1 VKEMESIQLKI
12 TGMKCGGCVSTVEKL
27 LINSDGIE
35 NVSVNLL
42 TESAYFEII
51 NTNFEIETVL
61 ETLKEEGFPS
71 TVYINDF
78 SKKINKSELEKKKKW
93 NNQWQKLTFALLL
106 LLFSGLGH
114 LAEGKYIN
122 LPILGN
128 IFFHASLATLALI
141 LPGRQIIINGFKA
154 FIKNRPDMDS
164 LVALG
169 VTSAY
174 ITSIL
179 SLILPTFGFPCFF
192 NEPVMLLGFILVGRF
207 LEERARY
214 QTGSSIGELL
224 DLQPEMANIYTD
236 DNQIKSIRVNALKP
250 NQEIR
255 VLAGDRVPADC
266 IVIQGNSYV
275 DVSHITG
282 ESKPIEVKE
291 GENLVN
297 GSLNLNSTLRLKV
310 QKVGK
315 DSSLAKLV
323 NLIESVNAKK
333 PSIQRM
339 ADKIAGKFTYFVLAF
354 AIFSFFFWWKG
365 AKQIWPDLLIHSHN
379 ELISNSIHTL
389 HSSLGSNAENFLSL
403 AIQLS
408 IAVLVI
414 ACPCALGLATPT
426 VITVASGKAA
436 KKGVLFKGGDK
447 IEMASKI
454 NHIIFD
460 KTGTLTKGR
469 PFIVDYK
476 HNNDHSFLLK
486 IAASLESE
494 SRHPIAK
501 ALTQEAKKQKLSFFP
516 IKKITTETGRG
527 ISGELH
533 SIDGEI
539 NIGNIDWL
547 ISKGII
553 IDNHAKKSIETE
565 ETKTNTIIGVS
576 IKKNLLGFILL
587 GDLMREDSIKTV
599 QNLRKNKFKISILSG
614 DRKQTVVTLA
624 KQIGCKEN
632 EVRWE
637 LLPQMKLKCIENFK
651 LDNKVAMIGDG
662 INDVPALAS
671 SDLGIAVGSGTQIA
685 KANADVLLMGDQ
697 LNALPYAFNL
707 AKKTIRKIKQ
717 NLIWAF
723 GYNLIAI
730 PIAAGILFPKYGIL
744 LTPSM
749 AALLMAT
756 SSITVV
762 INALSLD

>member
-1 VKEMESIQLKI
+1 MKSIQLSI
-12 TGMKCGGCVSTVEKL
+12 TGMKCGGCVSTVEKIL
-27 LINSDGIE
+27 KNSDGIQ

-42 TESAYFEII
+42 TESAYFEISQKHI
-51 NTNFEIETVL
+51 EIETVL
-61 ETLKEEGFPS
+61 KNLKENGFPS
-71 TVYINDF
+71 KIYINDL
-78 SKKINKSELEKKKKW
+78 SKKINQAELEKKKKW

-122 LPILGN
+122 FPILGN
-128 IFFHASLATLALI
+128 IFFHASLATLAL
-141 LPGRQIIINGFKA
+141 LFPGRGIIVNGFKSFA
-154 FIKNRPDMDS
+154 KSRPDMDS

-174 ITSIL
+174 TTSLL
-179 SLILPTFGFPCFF
+179 SLLFPSTGFPCFF
-192 NEPVMLLGFILVGRF
+192 NEPVMLLGFILIGRF

-224 DLQPEMANIYTD
+224 DLQPEMANIYTK
-236 DNQIKSIRVNALKP
+236 DNQIKSIRVNTLIP
-250 NQEIR
+250 DQEIQ

-266 IVIQGNSYV
+266 IVTRGNSYV

-291 GENLVN
+291 GQNLSS

-310 QKVGK
+310 QKVGG

-323 NLIESVNAKK
+323 NLIESVNARK
-333 PSIQRM
+333 PRIQRI
-339 ADKIAGKFTYFVLAF
+339 ADEIAGKFTYFVLVF
-354 AIFSFFFWWKG
+354 ATLTFFFWWKG
-365 AKQIWPDLLIHSHN
+365 ARNIWPDLLIHNHQFISH
-379 ELISNSIHTL
+379 SSHTL
-389 HSSLGSNAENFLSL
+389 HSSLGINAENFLSL

-460 KTGTLTKGR
+460 KTGTLTKGK

-476 HNNDHSFLLK
+476 NNNDHSFLLR
-486 IAASLESE
+486 IAASLEKE
-494 SRHPIAK
+494 SRHPIAD
-501 ALTQEAKKQKLSFFP
+501 ALIQEAKKQNLSLFP
-516 IKKITTETGRG
+516 IKKIITHSGRG
-527 ISGELH
+527 ISGELD
-533 SIDGEI
+533 SIDGLI
-539 NIGNIDWL
+539 NIGNIEWL
-547 ISKGII
+547 LSKGLI
-553 IDNHAKKSIETE
+553 IDSDAKKVIENE

-576 IKKNLLGFILL
+576 IKDKLLGFILL
-587 GDLMREDSIKTV
+587 GDLLRDDSIKTV
-599 QNLRKNKFKISILSG
+599 QNLRENKFKINILSG
-614 DRKQTVVTLA
+614 DRKQTVLALA
-624 KQIGCKEN
+624 KKIGCKQS
-632 EVRWE
+632 EVKWD
-637 LLPQMKLKCIENFK
+637 LLPEMKLKTIENLK
-651 LDNKVAMIGDG
+651 INNKVAMIGDG

-685 KANADVLLMGDQ
+685 KANADIVLMGDQ
-697 LNALPYAFNL
+697 LNGLPYALNL

-717 NLIWAF
+717 NLLWAF
-723 GYNLIAI
+723 GYNLLAI
-730 PIAAGILFPKYGIL
+730 PLAAGILFPKYGIL
-744 LTPSM
+744 LTPSI
-749 AALLMAT
+749 AALLMAI

>member
-1 VKEMESIQLKI
+1 MESIQLNI

-27 LINSDGIE
+27 LNDSDGIE

-42 TESAYFEII
+42 TESAYFEINKTHTKI
-51 NTNFEIETVL
+51 DTVL
-61 ETLKEEGFPS
+61 ENLKKNGFPS
-71 TVYINDF
+71 KIYINDF
-78 SKKINKSELEKKKKW
+78 SKKINKAELTRKKKW
-93 NNQWQKLTFALLL
+93 NNQWRKLTFALLL

-114 LAEGKYIN
+114 LAEGGYIN
-122 LPILGN
+122 FPILGN
-128 IFFHASLATLALI
+128 IFFHAGLATSALI
-141 LPGRQIIINGFKA
+141 LPGREIIINGFKSFA
-154 FIKNRPDMDS
+154 KNHPNMDS

-174 ITSIL
+174 ITSFL
-179 SLILPTFGFPCFF
+179 SLIFPATGFPCFF
-192 NEPVMLLGFILVGRF
+192 NEPVMLLGFILIGRF

-224 DLQPEMANIYTD
+224 DLQPEMANIYTQ
-236 DNQIKSIRVNALKP
+236 DNQIKSIRVNSLKP
-250 NQEIR
+250 GQEIQ

-266 IVIQGNSYV
+266 IITQGSSYV

-282 ESKPIEVKE
+282 ESKPIEVEE
-291 GENLVN
+291 GENLSS

-310 QKVGK
+310 EKVGA

-323 NLIESVNAKK
+323 NLIESVNANK
-333 PSIQRM
+333 PPIQRI
-339 ADKIAGKFTYFVLAF
+339 ADKIAGKFTYFVLIF
-354 AIFSFFFWWKG
+354 ATLSFFFWWKG
-365 AKQIWPDLLIHSHN
+365 AKQIWPDLLSHN
-379 ELISNSIHTL
+379 QHEFISNSSHTL
-389 HSSLGSNAENFLSL
+389 HSSLGSNADNFLSL

-447 IEMASKI
+447 IEIASKI

-460 KTGTLTKGR
+460 KTGTLTKGT

-476 HNNDHSFLLK
+476 NNNDNSYLLK

-494 SRHPIAK
+494 SRHPIAN
-501 ALTQEAKKQKLSFFP
+501 ALIQEAKKQNLSLLP
-516 IKKITTETGRG
+516 IKKITTESGRG
-527 ISGELH
+527 ISGELYT
-533 SIDGEI
+533 IDGPI

-553 IDNHAKKSIETE
+553 IESDAKKTLANE
-565 ETKTNTIIGVS
+565 EIKTNTIIGVS
-576 IKKNLLGFILL
+576 IKDKLLGLILL
-587 GDLMREDSIKTV
+587 GDLLRDDSIKTV
-599 QNLRKNKFKISILSG
+599 QDLRKNKFNISILSG
-614 DRKQTVVTLA
+614 DRKQTVIALA
-624 KQIGCKEN
+624 KQLGCKET
-632 EVRWE
+632 EVSWD
-637 LLPQMKLKCIENFK
+637 LIPQMKLECIKNLK
-651 LDNKVAMIGDG
+651 INNKVAMIGDG
-662 INDVPALAS
+662 INDVPALAC

-685 KANADVLLMGDQ
+685 KANADVVLMGDQ
-697 LNALPYAFNL
+697 LDRLPYALTL
-707 AKKTIRKIKQ
+707 AKKTFKKIRQ

-730 PIAAGILFPKYGIL
+730 PIAAGVLFPKYGIL
-744 LTPSM
+744 LTPSI

-756 SSITVV
+756 SSITVI

>member
-1 VKEMESIQLKI
+1 MKSIQLNI
-12 TGMKCGGCVSTVEKL
+12 TGMKCGGCVSTVEKIL
-27 LINSDGIE
+27 NNSDGIE

-42 TESAYFEII
+42 TESAYFEINQKNI
-51 NTNFEIETVL
+51 EIEKVL
-61 ETLKEEGFPS
+61 KNLKENGFPS
-71 TVYINDF
+71 EIYINDF
-78 SKKINKSELEKKKKW
+78 SKKINKAELEKKKQW

-106 LLFSGLGH
+106 LLFSVLGH
-114 LAEGKYIN
+114 LAEGQFIN

-128 IFFHASLATLALI
+128 IFFHASLATLALL
-141 LPGRQIIINGFKA
+141 LPGREIIIKGFKS
-154 FIKNRPDMDS
+154 FINNRPDMDS

-174 ITSIL
+174 LTSLL
-179 SLILPTFGFPCFF
+179 SLIFPATGFPCFF
-192 NEPVMLLGFILVGRF
+192 NEPVMLLGFILIGRL

-214 QTGSSIGELL
+214 QTSSSIGELL
-224 DLQPEMANIYTD
+224 DLQPEMANIYTE
-236 DNQIKSIRVNALKP
+236 DNQIKTIRVNALKP
-250 NQEIR
+250 GQEIQ
-255 VLAGDRVPADC
+255 VLAGDRIPADC
-266 IVIQGNSYV
+266 VVNQGNSYV

-291 GENLVN
+291 GENLSS

-310 QKVGK
+310 QKVGG

-323 NLIESVNAKK
+323 SLIESVNANK
-333 PSIQRM
+333 PPIQRI
-339 ADKIAGKFTYFVLAF
+339 ADKIAGKFTYFVLIF
-354 AIFSFFFWWKG
+354 ATLSFFFWWKG
-365 AKQIWPDLLIHSHN
+365 AKQIWPDLLIHNHHQF
-379 ELISNSIHTL
+379 ITNSTHTL

-447 IEMASKI
+447 IEIASKI

-460 KTGTLTKGR
+460 KTGTLTIGK

-476 HNNDHSFLLK
+476 TKNDPLFLLRV
-486 IAASLESE
+486 AASLEKE
-494 SRHPIAK
+494 SRHPIAN
-501 ALTQEAKKQKLSFFP
+501 ALIQEAKEQNLSLFS
-516 IKKITTETGRG
+516 IKKIFTESGRG
-527 ISGELH
+527 ISGELN
-533 SIDGEI
+533 SIDGII
-539 NIGNIDWL
+539 NIGNVEWL
-547 ISKGII
+547 LSKGIM
-553 IDNHAKKSIETE
+553 IDSNAKKIIENKDTQ
-565 ETKTNTIIGVS
+565 TNTIIGVS
-576 IKKNLLGFILL
+576 IKDKLFGFILL
-587 GDLMREDSIKTV
+587 GDLLRGDSIKTV
-599 QNLRKNKFKISILSG
+599 QTLRNNKFKINILSG
-614 DRKQTVVTLA
+614 DRKQAVLA
-624 KQIGCKEN
+624 LAQKIGLKET
-632 EVRWE
+632 EVKWD
-637 LLPQMKLKCIENFK
+637 LLPKMKLKMIENLK
-651 LDNKVAMIGDG
+651 INNKVAMIGDG

-685 KANADVLLMGDQ
+685 KANADVVLMGDQ
-697 LNALPYAFNL
+697 LNGLPYALNL

-744 LTPSM
+744 LTPSI

>member
-1 VKEMESIQLKI
+1 MESIQLSVS
-12 TGMKCGGCVSTVEKL
+12 GMKCGGCVSTVEKIL
-27 LINSDGIE
+27 NNSDGIE

-42 TESAYFEII
+42 TESAYFEITQKHI
-51 NTNFEIETVL
+51 EIESVL
-61 ETLKEEGFPS
+61 ENLKENGFPS
-71 TVYINDF
+71 KIYVNDF
-78 SKKINKSELEKKKKW
+78 SKKINKAELEKKKRWKNKW
-93 NNQWQKLTFALLL
+93 KKLTFALLL

-114 LAEGKYIN
+114 LAEGRYIN
-122 LPILGN
+122 FPILGN
-128 IFFHASLATLALI
+128 IFFHASLATLAL
-141 LPGRQIIINGFKA
+141 LFPGRGIIINGLKS

-169 VTSAY
+169 VISAY
-174 ITSIL
+174 TTSLL
-179 SLILPTFGFPCFF
+179 SLIFPATGFPCFF
-192 NEPVMLLGFILVGRF
+192 NEPVMLLGFILIGRY

-224 DLQPEMANIYTD
+224 DLQPEMANIYTE
-236 DNQIKSIRVNALKP
+236 DNQIKSIRVNTLRP
-250 NQEIR
+250 DQEIQ

-266 IVIQGNSYV
+266 IVTRGNSYV

-282 ESKPIEVKE
+282 ESKPIEIKE
-291 GENLVN
+291 GENLSS

-310 QKVGK
+310 QKVGG

-323 NLIESVNAKK
+323 NLIESVNARK
-333 PSIQRM
+333 PRIQSI
-339 ADKIAGKFTYFVLAF
+339 ADEIAGKFSYFVLIF
-354 AIFSFFFWWKG
+354 ATLTFFFWWKG
-365 AKQIWPDLLIHSHN
+365 AKNIWPDLLSQNH
-379 ELISNSIHTL
+379 ELITHSSHTL

-460 KTGTLTKGR
+460 KTGTLTKGK

-476 HNNDHSFLLK
+476 NNNDHSFLLK
-486 IAASLESE
+486 IAASLEKE
-494 SRHPIAK
+494 SRHPIAD
-501 ALTQEAKKQKLSFFP
+501 ALIQEAKKQNLSLFP
-516 IKKITTETGRG
+516 IKKIFTHSGQG
-527 ISGELH
+527 ISGELE
-533 SIDGEI
+533 SIDGLI
-539 NIGNIDWL
+539 SIGNIEWL
-547 ISKGII
+547 HSKGII
-553 IDNHAKKSIETE
+553 IDSDAKKVIENE

-576 IKKNLLGFILL
+576 IKDKLLGFILL
-587 GDLMREDSIKTV
+587 GDLLRDDSIKTV
-599 QNLRKNKFKISILSG
+599 QNLREKKFKINILSG
-614 DRKQTVVTLA
+614 DRKQTVLALA
-624 KQIGCKEN
+624 KKIGCKET
-632 EVRWE
+632 EVKWD
-637 LLPQMKLKCIENFK
+637 LLPEMKLKTIENLK
-651 LDNKVAMIGDG
+651 INNKVAMIGDG

-685 KANADVLLMGDQ
+685 KANADVVLMGDQ
-697 LNALPYAFNL
+697 LNGLPYALNL

-717 NLIWAF
+717 NLTWAF
-723 GYNLIAI
+723 GYNLLAI
-730 PIAAGILFPKYGIL
+730 PLAAGILFPKYGIL
-744 LTPSM
+744 LTPSI
-749 AALLMAT
+749 AALLMAI

>member
-1 VKEMESIQLKI
+1 MKSIQLSI
-12 TGMKCGGCVSTVEKL
+12 TGMKCGGCVSTVEKIL
-27 LINSDGIE
+27 NNSDGIE

-42 TESAYFEII
+42 TESAYFEINQKNI
-51 NTNFEIETVL
+51 EIETVL
-61 ETLKEEGFPS
+61 NNLKENGFPS
-71 TVYINDF
+71 EIYINDF
-78 SKKINKSELEKKKKW
+78 SKRINKEELEKKKQW
-93 NNQWQKLTFALLL
+93 NKQWQKLTFALLL
-106 LLFSGLGH
+106 LLFSVLGH
-114 LAEGKYIN
+114 LAEGRFIN

-128 IFFHASLATLALI
+128 IFFHASLATLALL
-141 LPGRQIIINGFKA
+141 LPGREIIIKGFKS
-154 FIKNRPDMDS
+154 FINNRPDMDS

-174 ITSIL
+174 LTSLL
-179 SLILPTFGFPCFF
+179 SLIFPSTGFPCFF
-192 NEPVMLLGFILVGRF
+192 NEPVMLLGFILIGRL

-214 QTGSSIGELL
+214 QTSSSIGELL
-224 DLQPEMANIYTD
+224 DLQPEMANIYTE
-236 DNQIKSIRVNALKP
+236 DNKIKTLRVNALKP
-250 NQEIR
+250 GQEIQ
-255 VLAGDRVPADC
+255 VLAGDRIPADC

-291 GENLVN
+291 GENLSS

-310 QKVGK
+310 EKVGG

-323 NLIESVNAKK
+323 SLIESVNANK
-333 PSIQRM
+333 PPIQRI
-339 ADKIAGKFTYFVLAF
+339 ADKIAGKFTYFVLIF
-354 AIFSFFFWWKG
+354 ATLSFFFWWKG
-365 AKQIWPDLLIHSHN
+365 AKQIWPDLLIHNHHQF
-379 ELISNSIHTL
+379 ITNSTHTL

-447 IEMASKI
+447 IEIASKI

-460 KTGTLTKGR
+460 KTGTLTMGK

-476 HNNDHSFLLK
+476 TNNDPLFLLRV
-486 IAASLESE
+486 AASLEKE
-494 SRHPIAK
+494 SRHPIAN
-501 ALTQEAKKQKLSFFP
+501 ALIQEAKEQNLSLFS
-516 IKKITTETGRG
+516 IKKIFTESGRG
-527 ISGELH
+527 ISGELN
-533 SIDGEI
+533 SIDGLI
-539 NIGNIDWL
+539 NIGNVEWL
-547 ISKGII
+547 LSKGIM
-553 IDNHAKKSIETE
+553 IDSNAKKIIENKDTQ
-565 ETKTNTIIGVS
+565 TNTIIGVS
-576 IKKNLLGFILL
+576 IKDKLFGFILL
-587 GDLMREDSIKTV
+587 GDLLRGDSIETV
-599 QNLRKNKFKISILSG
+599 QTLRNDKFKINILSG
-614 DRKQTVVTLA
+614 DRKQAVLA
-624 KQIGCKEN
+624 LAQKIGLKET
-632 EVRWE
+632 EVKWD
-637 LLPQMKLKCIENFK
+637 LLPQMKLKMIENLK
-651 LDNKVAMIGDG
+651 INNKVAMIGDG

-685 KANADVLLMGDQ
+685 KANADVVLMGDQ
-697 LNALPYAFNL
+697 LNGLPYALNL

-744 LTPSM
+744 LTPSI

>member
-1 VKEMESIQLKI
+1 MESIQLSI
-12 TGMKCGGCVSTVEKL
+12 TGMKCGGCVSTVEKIL
-27 LINSDGIE
+27 NNSDGVE

-42 TESAYFEII
+42 TESAYFEITQKHI
-51 NTNFEIETVL
+51 EIETL
-61 ETLKEEGFPS
+61 LKNLKENGFPS
-71 TVYINDF
+71 KIYINDF
-78 SKKINKSELEKKKKW
+78 SKKINKAELEKKKNW
-93 NNQWQKLTFALLL
+93 NNQWKKLTFALLL

-114 LAEGKYIN
+114 LAEGRYIN
-122 LPILGN
+122 FPILGN
-128 IFFHASLATLALI
+128 IFFHASLATLAL
-141 LPGRQIIINGFKA
+141 LFPGRGIIINGFKS
-154 FIKNRPDMDS
+154 FINNRPDMDS

-174 ITSIL
+174 ITSLL
-179 SLILPTFGFPCFF
+179 SLIFPATGFPCFF
-192 NEPVMLLGFILVGRF
+192 NEPVMLLGFILIGRF

-224 DLQPEMANIYTD
+224 DLQPEMANIYTE
-236 DNQIKSIRVNALKP
+236 DNQIKSIRVNTLRP
-250 NQEIR
+250 NQQIQ

-266 IVIQGNSYV
+266 IVTQGNSYV

-291 GENLVN
+291 GENLLS
-297 GSLNLNSTLRLKV
+297 GSLNLNSTLRLRV
-310 QKVGK
+310 QKVGG

-323 NLIESVNAKK
+323 NLIETVNARK
-333 PSIQRM
+333 PRIQRI
-339 ADKIAGKFTYFVLAF
+339 ADEIAGRFTYFVLIF
-354 AIFSFFFWWKG
+354 AALTFFFWWKG
-365 AKQIWPDLLIHSHN
+365 AGNIWPDLLSHN
-379 ELISNSIHTL
+379 NQFITHSSHTL

-460 KTGTLTKGR
+460 KTGTLTKGK

-476 HNNDHSFLLK
+476 NNDDHSFLLR
-486 IAASLESE
+486 IAASLEKE
-494 SRHPIAK
+494 SRHPIAD
-501 ALTQEAKKQKLSFFP
+501 ALIQEAKKQNLSLFP
-516 IKKITTETGRG
+516 IKKIVTHSGRG
-527 ISGELH
+527 ISGELEA
-533 SIDGEI
+533 IDGVI
-539 NIGNIDWL
+539 NIGNIEWL
-547 ISKGII
+547 LSKGII
-553 IDNHAKKSIETE
+553 IDSDAKKTIENE

-576 IKKNLLGFILL
+576 LKDKLLGFIFLADLL
-587 GDLMREDSIKTV
+587 RDDSIKTV
-599 QNLRKNKFKISILSG
+599 QNLRKNKFKINILSG
-614 DRKQTVVTLA
+614 DRKQTVLA
-624 KQIGCKEN
+624 IAKKIGFKET
-632 EVRWE
+632 EVKWD
-637 LLPQMKLKCIENFK
+637 LLPEMKLKIIENLK
-651 LDNKVAMIGDG
+651 IDNTNKVAMIGDG

-685 KANADVLLMGDQ
+685 KANADVVLMGDQ
-697 LNALPYAFNL
+697 LNGLPYALNL

-717 NLIWAF
+717 NLTWAF
-723 GYNLIAI
+723 GYNLLAI
-730 PIAAGILFPKYGIL
+730 PLAAGILFPKYGIL
-744 LTPSM
+744 LTPSI
-749 AALLMAT
+749 AALLMAI

>member
-1 VKEMESIQLKI
+1 
-12 TGMKCGGCVSTVEKL
+12 MKCGGCVSTVEKIL
-27 LINSDGIE
+27 NNSDGIE

-42 TESAYFEII
+42 TESAYFEVTKNHI
-51 NTNFEIETVL
+51 EIETVL
-61 ETLKEEGFPS
+61 ENLKENGFPS
-71 TVYINDF
+71 KIYINDF
-78 SKKINKSELEKKKKW
+78 SKKINKAELEKKKNW
-93 NNQWQKLTFALLL
+93 NNQWKKLTFALLL

-114 LAEGKYIN
+114 LAEGRYIN
-122 LPILGN
+122 FPILGN
-128 IFFHASLATLALI
+128 IFFHASLATLAL
-141 LPGRQIIINGFKA
+141 LFPGRGIIINGFKS
-154 FIKNRPDMDS
+154 FIKNHPDMDS

-169 VTSAY
+169 VISAY
-174 ITSIL
+174 TTSLL
-179 SLILPTFGFPCFF
+179 SLIFPATGFPCFF
-192 NEPVMLLGFILVGRF
+192 NEPVMLLGFILIGRY

-224 DLQPEMANIYTD
+224 DLQPEMANIYTE
-236 DNQIKSIRVNALKP
+236 DNQIKSIRVNTLRP
-250 NQEIR
+250 DQEIQ

-266 IVIQGNSYV
+266 IVTRGNSYV

-291 GENLVN
+291 GENLSS

-310 QKVGK
+310 QKVGG

-323 NLIESVNAKK
+323 NLIESVNARK
-333 PSIQRM
+333 PRIQSI
-339 ADKIAGKFTYFVLAF
+339 ADEIAGKFTYFVLIF
-354 AIFSFFFWWKG
+354 ATLTFFFWWKG
-365 AKQIWPDLLIHSHN
+365 AKNIWPDLLSHN
-379 ELISNSIHTL
+379 HELITHSSHTL

-460 KTGTLTKGR
+460 KTGTLTKGK

-476 HNNDHSFLLK
+476 NNDDHSFLLK
-486 IAASLESE
+486 IAASLEKE
-494 SRHPIAK
+494 SRHPIAD
-501 ALTQEAKKQKLSFFP
+501 ALIQEAKKQNLSLFP
-516 IKKITTETGRG
+516 IKKIFTHSGRG
-527 ISGELH
+527 ISGELE
-533 SIDGEI
+533 SIDGLI
-539 NIGNIDWL
+539 NIGNIEWL
-547 ISKGII
+547 LSKGII
-553 IDNHAKKSIETE
+553 IDSDAKKVIENE

-576 IKKNLLGFILL
+576 IKDKLLGFILL
-587 GDLMREDSIKTV
+587 GDLLRDDSIKTV
-599 QNLRKNKFKISILSG
+599 QNLRENKFKINILSG
-614 DRKQTVVTLA
+614 DRKQTVLALA
-624 KQIGCKEN
+624 KKIGCKET
-632 EVRWE
+632 EVKWD
-637 LLPQMKLKCIENFK
+637 LLPEMKLKTIENLK
-651 LDNKVAMIGDG
+651 INNKVAMIGDG

-685 KANADVLLMGDQ
+685 KANADVVLMGDQ
-697 LNALPYAFNL
+697 LNGLPYALNL

-717 NLIWAF
+717 NLTWAF
-723 GYNLIAI
+723 GYNLLAI
-730 PIAAGILFPKYGIL
+730 PLAAGILFPKYGIL
-744 LTPSM
+744 LTPSI
-749 AALLMAT
+749 AALLMAI

>member
-1 VKEMESIQLKI
+1 MESIQLSI
-12 TGMKCGGCVSTVEKL
+12 TGMKCGGCVSTVEKIL
-27 LINSDGIE
+27 NNSDGIE

-42 TESAYFEII
+42 TESAYFEITKKHI
-51 NTNFEIETVL
+51 EIETVL
-61 ETLKEEGFPS
+61 ENLKENGFPAKI
-71 TVYINDF
+71 YINDF
-78 SKKINKSELEKKKKW
+78 SKKINKAELEKKKKW
-93 NNQWQKLTFALLL
+93 NNQWEKLTFALLL

-114 LAEGKYIN
+114 LAEGSYVN
-122 LPILGN
+122 FPILGN
-128 IFFHASLATLALI
+128 IFFHATLATLAL
-141 LPGRQIIINGFKA
+141 LFPGRGIIINGFKA

-174 ITSIL
+174 TTSLL
-179 SLILPTFGFPCFF
+179 SLIFPATGFPCFF

-224 DLQPEMANIYTD
+224 DLQPEMANIYTE
-236 DNQIKSIRVNALKP
+236 DNQIKSIRVTTLRP
-250 NQEIR
+250 NQEIQ

-266 IVIQGNSYV
+266 IVTQGNSYV

-291 GENLVN
+291 GENLSS

-310 QKVGK
+310 QKVGS

-323 NLIESVNAKK
+323 SLIESVNAKK
-333 PSIQRM
+333 PRIQRI
-339 ADKIAGKFTYFVLAF
+339 ADEIAGKFTYFVLIF
-354 AIFSFFFWWKG
+354 ATLTFFFWWKG
-365 AKQIWPDLLIHSHN
+365 ARNIWPELLNHNNQFITHS
-379 ELISNSIHTL
+379 SHTL

-447 IEMASKI
+447 IEIASKI
-454 NHIIFD
+454 NQIIFD
-460 KTGTLTKGR
+460 KTGTLTKGK
-469 PFIVDYK
+469 PFVVDYK
-476 HNNDHSFLLK
+476 NNNDHSFLLRV
-486 IAASLESE
+486 AASLEKE
-494 SRHPIAK
+494 SRHPIAN
-501 ALTQEAKKQKLSFFP
+501 ALIQEAQKQNLSLFA
-516 IKKITTETGRG
+516 IKKIFTHTGRG
-527 ISGELH
+527 ISGELD
-533 SIDGEI
+533 SVNGLI
-539 NIGNIDWL
+539 NIGNVEWL
-547 ISKGII
+547 LNKGII
-553 IDNHAKKSIETE
+553 IDNDAKKTIENAD
-565 ETKTNTIIGVS
+565 TKTNTIIGVS
-576 IKKNLLGFILL
+576 IEDKLLGFILL
-587 GDLMREDSIKTV
+587 GDLLRDDSIKTV
-599 QNLRKNKFKISILSG
+599 QNLRENKFKINVLSG
-614 DRKQTVVTLA
+614 DRKQTVLALA
-624 KQIGCKEN
+624 KKIGCKAT
-632 EVRWE
+632 EVKWD
-637 LLPQMKLKCIENFK
+637 LLPEMKLKSIENLK
-651 LDNKVAMIGDG
+651 INNKVAMIGDG

-685 KANADVLLMGDQ
+685 KANADVVLMGDQ
-697 LNALPYAFNL
+697 LNGLPYALIL

-723 GYNLIAI
+723 GYNLLAI
-730 PIAAGILFPKYGIL
+730 PLAAGILFPKYGIL
-744 LTPSM
+744 LTPSI

>member
-1 VKEMESIQLKI
+1 MESIQLSI
-12 TGMKCGGCVSTVEKL
+12 TGMKCGGCVSTVEKIL
-27 LINSDGIE
+27 NNSDGIE

-42 TESAYFEII
+42 TESAYFEITQKHI
-51 NTNFEIETVL
+51 EIETVL
-61 ETLKEEGFPS
+61 KNLKENGFPS
-71 TVYINDF
+71 KIYINDF
-78 SKKINKSELEKKKKW
+78 SKKINKAELEKKKKW
-93 NNQWQKLTFALLL
+93 NNQWKKLTFALLL

-114 LAEGKYIN
+114 LAEGRYIN
-122 LPILGN
+122 FPILGN
-128 IFFHASLATLALI
+128 IFFHASLATLAL
-141 LPGRQIIINGFKA
+141 LFPGRGIIINGFKS
-154 FIKNRPDMDS
+154 FIKNHPDMDS

-169 VTSAY
+169 VISAY
-174 ITSIL
+174 TTSLL
-179 SLILPTFGFPCFF
+179 SLIFPATGFPCFF
-192 NEPVMLLGFILVGRF
+192 NEPVMLLGFILIGRY

-224 DLQPEMANIYTD
+224 DLQPEMANIYTE
-236 DNQIKSIRVNALKP
+236 DNQIKSIRVNTLRP
-250 NQEIR
+250 DQEIQ

-266 IVIQGNSYV
+266 IVTRGNSYV

-291 GENLVN
+291 GENLSS

-310 QKVGK
+310 QKVGG

-323 NLIESVNAKK
+323 NLIESVNARK
-333 PSIQRM
+333 PRIQRI
-339 ADKIAGKFTYFVLAF
+339 ADEIAGKFTYFVLIF
-354 AIFSFFFWWKG
+354 ATLTFFFWWKG
-365 AKQIWPDLLIHSHN
+365 ARNIWPDLLSHN
-379 ELISNSIHTL
+379 HQFITHSSHTL

-460 KTGTLTKGR
+460 KTGTLTKGK

-476 HNNDHSFLLK
+476 NNDDHSFLLK
-486 IAASLESE
+486 IAASLEKE
-494 SRHPIAK
+494 SRHPIAD
-501 ALTQEAKKQKLSFFP
+501 ALIQEAKKQNLSLFP
-516 IKKITTETGRG
+516 IKKIFTHSGRG
-527 ISGELH
+527 ISGELD
-533 SIDGEI
+533 SIDGII
-539 NIGNIDWL
+539 NIGNIEWL
-547 ISKGII
+547 LSKGII
-553 IDNHAKKSIETE
+553 IDSDAKKVIENE

-576 IKKNLLGFILL
+576 IKDKLLGFIFL
-587 GDLMREDSIKTV
+587 GDLLRDDSIKTV
-599 QNLRKNKFKISILSG
+599 QNLRENKFKINILSG
-614 DRKQTVVTLA
+614 DRKQTVLALA
-624 KQIGCKEN
+624 KKIGCKET
-632 EVRWE
+632 EVKWD
-637 LLPQMKLKCIENFK
+637 LLPEMKLKTIENLK
-651 LDNKVAMIGDG
+651 INNKVAMIGDG

-685 KANADVLLMGDQ
+685 KANADVVLMGDQ
-697 LNALPYAFNL
+697 LNGLPYALNL

-717 NLIWAF
+717 NLTWAF
-723 GYNLIAI
+723 GYNLLAI
-730 PIAAGILFPKYGIL
+730 PLAAGILFPKYGIL
-744 LTPSM
+744 LTPSI
-749 AALLMAT
+749 AALLMAI

>member
-1 VKEMESIQLKI
+1 MESIQLSI
-12 TGMKCGGCVSTVEKL
+12 TGMKCGGCVSTVEKIL
-27 LINSDGIE
+27 NNSEGIK

-42 TESAYFEII
+42 TESAYFEITQKHI
-51 NTNFEIETVL
+51 AIEKVL
-61 ETLKEEGFPS
+61 ENLKENGFPAKI
-71 TVYINDF
+71 YINDF
-78 SKKINKSELEKKKKW
+78 SKKINKAELEKKKNW
-93 NNQWQKLTFALLL
+93 NNQWKKLTFALLL

-128 IFFHASLATLALI
+128 IFFHASLATLAL
-141 LPGRQIIINGFKA
+141 LFPGRGIIINGFKS

-174 ITSIL
+174 TTSFL
-179 SLILPTFGFPCFF
+179 SLIFPATGFPCFF
-192 NEPVMLLGFILVGRF
+192 NEPVMLLGFILIGRF

-214 QTGSSIGELL
+214 QTTSSIGELL
-224 DLQPEMANIYTD
+224 DLQPEVANIYME
-236 DNQIKSIRVNALKP
+236 DNQIKSIRVNTLKP
-250 NQEIR
+250 NQEIQ

-266 IVIQGNSYV
+266 IVTQGNSYI

-291 GENLVN
+291 GDNLSS

-310 QKVGK
+310 QKVGGE
-315 DSSLAKLV
+315 SSLAKLV
-323 NLIESVNAKK
+323 NLIESVNANK
-333 PSIQRM
+333 PPIQRI
-339 ADKIAGKFTYFVLAF
+339 ADEIAGRFTYFVL
-354 AIFSFFFWWKG
+354 IFPTLNFFFLWKV
-365 AKQIWPDLLIHSHN
+365 AKHIWPDLLSHVHLHLITNSSHS
-379 ELISNSIHTL
+379 L

-460 KTGTLTKGR
+460 KTGTLTKGK

-476 HNNDHSFLLK
+476 SNDDHTFLLK
-486 IAASLESE
+486 IAASLEKE
-494 SRHPIAK
+494 SRHPIAD
-501 ALTQEAKKQKLSFFP
+501 ALIQEAKKQNLSLFP
-516 IKKITTETGRG
+516 IKKIFTHSGRG
-527 ISGELH
+527 ISGELEAM
-533 SIDGEI
+533 DGLI
-539 NIGNIDWL
+539 NIGNIEWL
-547 ISKGII
+547 RSKGII
-553 IDNHAKKSIETE
+553 IDSDAKKVIENE

-576 IKKNLLGFILL
+576 IKDKLLGFILL
-587 GDLMREDSIKTV
+587 GDLLRDDSIKTV
-599 QNLRKNKFKISILSG
+599 QNLRENKFKINILSG
-614 DRKQTVVTLA
+614 DRKQTVLALA
-624 KQIGCKEN
+624 KKIGCKET
-632 EVRWE
+632 EVKWD
-637 LLPQMKLKCIENFK
+637 LLPQMKLKTIENLK
-651 LDNKVAMIGDG
+651 VSNRVAMIGDG

-685 KANADVLLMGDQ
+685 KANADVVLMGDQ
-697 LNALPYAFNL
+697 LNGLPYAFNL

-723 GYNLIAI
+723 GYNLLAI
-730 PIAAGILFPKYGIL
+730 PIAAGFLFPKYGVL
-744 LTPSM
+744 LTPSI
-749 AALLMAT
+749 AALLMAI

>member
-1 VKEMESIQLKI
+1 MDSIQLSI
-12 TGMKCGGCVSTVEKL
+12 TGMKCGGCVSTVEKIL
-27 LINSDGIE
+27 NNSDGIE

-42 TESAYFEII
+42 TESAYFEITHKRI
-51 NTNFEIETVL
+51 EIETIL
-61 ETLKEEGFPS
+61 KNLKENGFPS
-71 TVYINDF
+71 KIYINDF
-78 SKKINKSELEKKKKW
+78 SKKINRAELEKKKKW
-93 NNQWQKLTFALLL
+93 NNQWKKLTFALLL

-114 LAEGKYIN
+114 LAEGSYIN
-122 LPILGN
+122 FPILGD
-128 IFFHASLATLALI
+128 IFFHASLATLAL
-141 LPGRQIIINGFKA
+141 LFPGRGIIINGFKS

-174 ITSIL
+174 TTSLL
-179 SLILPTFGFPCFF
+179 SLIFPATGFPCFF
-192 NEPVMLLGFILVGRF
+192 NEPVMLLGFILIGRF

-224 DLQPEMANIYTD
+224 DLQPEMANIYTE
-236 DNQIKSIRVNALKP
+236 DNQIKSIRVNTLRP
-250 NQEIR
+250 DQEIQ

-266 IVIQGNSYV
+266 IVNQGNSYV

-282 ESKPIEVKE
+282 ESKPIEVKK
-291 GENLVN
+291 GENISS

-310 QKVGK
+310 QKVGG

-323 NLIESVNAKK
+323 NLIESVNSRK
-333 PSIQRM
+333 PRIQRI
-339 ADKIAGKFTYFVLAF
+339 ADEIAGKFTYFVLIF
-354 AIFSFFFWWKG
+354 ATLTFFFWWKG
-365 AKQIWPDLLIHSHN
+365 ARNIWPDLLSHN
-379 ELISNSIHTL
+379 NQFITHSSHTL

-460 KTGTLTKGR
+460 KTGTLTKGK

-476 HNNDHSFLLK
+476 NNDNHSFLLR
-486 IAASLESE
+486 IAASLEKE
-494 SRHPIAK
+494 SRHPIAD
-501 ALTQEAKKQKLSFFP
+501 ALIQEAKKQNLSLFP
-516 IKKITTETGRG
+516 IKKIFTHSGRG
-527 ISGELH
+527 ISGELE
-533 SIDGEI
+533 SIDGLV
-539 NIGNIDWL
+539 NIGNIEWL
-547 ISKGII
+547 LSQGII
-553 IDNHAKKSIETE
+553 IDSDANKVIENE

-576 IKKNLLGFILL
+576 IQDKLLGFIFL
-587 GDLMREDSIKTV
+587 GDSLRDDSIKTV
-599 QNLRKNKFKISILSG
+599 KKLRENKFKINILSG
-614 DRKQTVVTLA
+614 DRKQTVLALA
-624 KQIGCKEN
+624 KKIGCKET
-632 EVRWE
+632 EVKWD
-637 LLPQMKLKCIENFK
+637 LLPEMKLKTIENFK
-651 LDNKVAMIGDG
+651 INNKVAMIGDG

-685 KANADVLLMGDQ
+685 KANADIVLMGDQ
-697 LNALPYAFNL
+697 LNGLPYAFNL

-717 NLIWAF
+717 NLTWAF
-723 GYNLIAI
+723 GYNLLAI
-730 PIAAGILFPKYGIL
+730 PLAAGILFPKYGIL
-744 LTPSM
+744 LTPSI
-749 AALLMAT
+749 AALLMAI